1 MPWMDEM
8 VINIVGYK
16 NTLNSNSIKNV
27 LKFSDTEL
35 FIFRRWQESAAC
47 GEKKVSGWY
56 IY

>member
-1 MPWMDEM
+1 M

-47 GEKKVSGWY
+47 GEKKSFRLVHLLKC
-56 IY
+56 